1 MLHAPPWNMG
11 ERELGISV
19 TGTSPTTRGKSSIA
33 WTNSSLLRKNAH
45 SGGDHHSCRQFLDC
59 FFFVCSKLLH
69 PPRPRDCDVI
79 KAQQAI
85 NQIDH
90 VPVTVQ
96 CLRWLG
102 RPTTQWW
109 WRQRQ
114 QCGNGGG
121 QRSRWQR
128 CGAIDRQW
136 WQHYYI
142 SWHLGVSAVTVA
154 VVG

>member
-1 MLHAPPWNMG
+1 MRGNATRTTLRTWESESSAYPLRAHLPPRA
-11 ERELGISV
+11 ERVPLRE
-19 TGTSPTTRGKSSIA
+19 
-33 WTNSSLLRKNAH
+33 RKNAH
-45 SGGDHHSCRQFLDC
+45 SGGDHHSCRQFLNC
-59 FFFVCSKLLH
+59 FFFVCSKRLH

-121 QRSRWQR
+121 QRTRWQR

-142 SWHLGVSAVTVA
+142 SWQLGVAAVTV
-154 VVG
+154 VG